1 MVFLIDHASGQAKL
15 RVQIFKKEEGFTMWV
30 VESSEEIYTINFN
43 SILGVDVYKVKDDVF
58 QSIFLFRDDD
68 EDFNVEIGKFISYD
82 DAVTFLNWVK
92 KSLT

>member
-1 MVFLIDHASGQAKL
+1 MNHELGQL

-43 SILGVDVYKVKDDVF
+43 SILGVDVYKIKDDVF
-58 QSIFLFRDDD
+58 KSIFLFRDDD
-68 EDFNVEIGKFISYD
+68 EDFNIEIGKFLSYD
-82 DAVTFLNWVK
+82 DALTFLNWVK

>member
-1 MVFLIDHASGQAKL
+1 MAFKMNHELGQL

-43 SILGVDVYKVKDDVF
+43 SILGVDVYKIKDDVF
-58 QSIFLFRDDD
+58 KSIFLFRDDD
-68 EDFNVEIGKFISYD
+68 EDFNIEIGKFLSYD
-82 DAVTFLNWVK
+82 DALTFLNWVK